1 MNPATHAYSFWEGIP
16 ISSRQA
22 FGKLFLLSETL
33 FSLVVVQ
40 RAIRKNPLDVMA
52 NLGFGQ
58 LHLIEIIA
66 DVAMSGSQS
75 KFQVQSSSYIDYS
88 TGVIV
93 KSNQSMLLFRR
104 MFSSN
109 AEEWSTSKIAC

>member
-1 MNPATHAYSFWEGIP
+1 MPSLNPATHAYSFWEGIP

-22 FGKLFLLSETL
+22 FGKLFLSSETL
-33 FSLVVVQ
+33 CSLVVVQ

-58 LHLIEIIA
+58 LHLVEVIA

-75 KFQVQSSSYIDYS
+75 KFQVQLN
-88 TGVIV
+88 
-93 KSNQSMLLFRR
+93 KLLALLI
-104 MFSSN
+104 SIYPASGCIP
-109 AEEWSTSKIAC
+109 AYA